1 MRRRI
6 WSARRLLWVS
16 GGGRRGRQLVGGGWR
31 RLVGD
36 GGWHWRR
43 RRRYAYGRTRKR
55 RPDGVETTVHW
66 RVPKVSIGVHVGGC
80 LGDVFGWRDESQFL
94 IEEKNWSTRLMG
106 SRETTSFYNSISHS
120 VGRSVGPSVGLSVRH
135 TDALV
140 YTAPPPPLPHITV
153 PAQPHA
159 TAAVAMALL

>member
-1 MRRRI
+1 M
-6 WSARRLLWVS
+6 S
-16 GGGRRGRQLVGGGWR
+16 GGGRRGRQLVGGDWR

-43 RRRYAYGRTRKR
+43 RRHYAYGGTRKW

-106 SRETTSFYNSISHS
+106 SRETTSFYKFLVACSRLYKSLC
-120 VGRSVGPSVGLSVRH
+120 RSVGPSVRWSVGH
-135 TDALV
+135 TV
-140 YTAPPPPLPHITV
+140 GFSTF
-153 PAQPHA
+153 
-159 TAAVAMALL
+159 